1 MGGGPCRAGV
11 PEGPKQASLGVI
23 HRVIH
28 QLGTTHMDVISTNVV
43 SEFSFLSP
51 HRGGDG
57 ADRGVLRKMSAQPG
71 KGNWRA
77 WF

>member
-28 QLGTTHMDVISTNVV
+28 QLGTTHIGVISTDVV
-43 SEFSFLSP
+43 L
-51 HRGGDG
+51 
-57 ADRGVLRKMSAQPG
+57 
-71 KGNWRA
+71 
-77 WF
+77 